1 MARLPDR
8 RAAAAGKRKFLG
20 VSAESTRESLDDLD
34 AFSIAQF
41 CWRHNISESFYHKL
55 RCGAGLRGVRWR
67 LITSAASFGSPR
79 PILRPFSPS
88 DATAD
93 ESSNVLYCHHFS
105 EYREYSYIAETP
117 SVLG

>member
-20 VSAESTRESLDDLD
+20 VGAESTRESLDDLD

-55 RCGAGLRGVRWR
+55 RTQGRAPRLLRLGGRVLITKEAAAEWRAAREAETAQAMSTESAESGAPGLRGKAWK
-67 LITSAASFGSPR
+67 
-79 PILRPFSPS
+79 
-88 DATAD
+88 
-93 ESSNVLYCHHFS
+93 
-105 EYREYSYIAETP
+105 
-117 SVLG
+117 